1 MRRDNIFFICFFS
14 VKWHSV
20 EIRGAILILEDEGA
34 NAMLERFAIWM
45 KQKRCKHK
53 YRKRY
58 SKETG
63 GYVMR
68 CTKCEKEMQRY
79 ERT

>member
-1 MRRDNIFFICFFS
+1 
-14 VKWHSV
+14 
-20 EIRGAILILEDEGA
+20 
-34 NAMLERFAIWM
+34 MLERLIIWM

-53 YRKRY
+53 YRKHY

-63 GYVMR
+63 GYVIR
-68 CTKCEKEMQRY
+68 CAKCEKEMQRY